1 MGNIENNFK
10 KKFLDFYN
18 LNLAIGESDKDNI
31 YLKKLF
37 LSRNSLSNNI
47 YLTNENQPFNLVPCT
62 SFNNILKILI
72 EKKIIFTE
80 DEFILRMNCEGSEF
94 FIIKDLL
101 RNNLSLSLICGS
113 LNDVK
118 KKHGDEEYKNMMNL
132 LKERNINF
140 VYFKASDPSSW
151 LNIEKYFFEETSRY
165 EKNSVG
171 IIGLGYVGLPL
182 AISFGKKRNCIGFD
196 LNKVRVNDLKKAFD
210 RNKEFSTNQIK
221 DSINLKFTNNLFD
234 LENCEFLI
242 VTAPTPITKNKEPDL
257 SFIEKAA
264 KDISK
269 IIKKKMIII
278 LESTVYPGVTED
290 FFAKIISL
298 KSGLRLN
305 KDFFVGYSP
314 ERINPGDK
322 LHSLENVTK
331 VVSGSNKLI
340 TKKINTLYKSIIK
353 EIFVTKDIK
362 TAEAAKIIENIQR
375 DVNIALINEYY
386 QLFEKLNLNTHEIL
400 KAASTKWNFLNFKP
414 GLVGGHC
421 IGVDPYYLT
430 HLAKKKVINQI

>member
-1 MGNIENNFK
+1 MK
-10 KKFLDFYN
+10 
-18 LNLAIGESDKDNI
+18 
-31 YLKKLF
+31 
-37 LSRNSLSNNI
+37 
-47 YLTNENQPFNLVPCT
+47 
-62 SFNNILKILI
+62 
-72 EKKIIFTE
+72 
-80 DEFILRMNCEGSEF
+80 
-94 FIIKDLL
+94 
-101 RNNLSLSLICGS
+101 
-113 LNDVK
+113 
-118 KKHGDEEYKNMMNL
+118 
-132 LKERNINF
+132 
-140 VYFKASDPSSW
+140 
-151 LNIEKYFFEETSRY
+151 
-165 EKNSVG
+165 KNSVG

-430 HLAKKKVINQI
+430 HLAKKKGYKPNLILAGRNINDTMHKYLVKNIISKINFSKKNFSKLKILVLGATFKENCSDLRNSGSLKFFKELQRYNKSSKIYDPVADQKLLKKIIKSKNIGSLKKKYFDLILMMVPHNIFKKIKKNVIASLKDSGKFYDYNNSINIKNI

>member
-1 MGNIENNFK
+1 MK
-10 KKFLDFYN
+10 
-18 LNLAIGESDKDNI
+18 
-31 YLKKLF
+31 
-37 LSRNSLSNNI
+37 
-47 YLTNENQPFNLVPCT
+47 
-62 SFNNILKILI
+62 
-72 EKKIIFTE
+72 
-80 DEFILRMNCEGSEF
+80 
-94 FIIKDLL
+94 
-101 RNNLSLSLICGS
+101 
-113 LNDVK
+113 
-118 KKHGDEEYKNMMNL
+118 
-132 LKERNINF
+132 
-140 VYFKASDPSSW
+140 
-151 LNIEKYFFEETSRY
+151 
-165 EKNSVG
+165 KNSVG

-430 HLAKKKVINQI
+430 HLAKKKGYKPNLILAGRNINDTMHKYLVKNIISKINFSKKNFSKLKFLVLGATFKENCSDLRNSGSLKFFKELQRYNKSSKIYDPVADQKLLKKIIKSKNIGSLKKKYFDLILMMVPHNIFKKIKKNVIASLKDSGKFYDYNNSINIKNI